1 VLTRAFSKISILR
14 LGKLRARWRPELT
27 LPNGWRDDGATRQ
40 PADDDLGTSQKG
52 PIAHAHFAV
61 MVGADAHAA

>member
-1 VLTRAFSKISILR
+1 VTTAPH
-14 LGKLRARWRPELT
+14 GNRP
-27 LPNGWRDDGATRQ
+27 
-40 PADDDLGTSQKG
+40 DDDRGTSQKG